1 MSCVSGNPANFF
13 VFCREIETIGI
24 DGEKFFD
31 YNIPMENQL
40 HAVLSVRLFSDEK
53 CFGPGIAQLLHQV
66 EEHYSLRAA
75 AISMGMAYSKAWT
88 ILKASQKALGFP
100 LLHSTT
106 GGKNGGGAVLT
117 PEAKQLLT
125 AYEEYC
131 QALNAY
137 GKTLFTEKFASFLEE
152 RS

>member
-1 MSCVSGNPANFF
+1 
-13 VFCREIETIGI
+13 
-24 DGEKFFD
+24 
-31 YNIPMENQL
+31 MENQL